1 MNVGIDLISFYTS
14 NYFIDLHV
22 LAKERGVD
30 PNKYS
35 VGIGQEKMSIPP
47 PDEDIVTMAANA
59 ALPIV
64 QQVDPASIDLILFGT
79 ESGIDQSK
87 AAAVFVKGLLGLPNR
102 CRAVEIK
109 EACYGQ
115 TAGLHLAMAH
125 VRTKPES
132 RALVLGADVA
142 RYELG
147 SPGEPTQGCG
157 AVAMI
162 VSSSPRT
169 MKIDLQSGLFT
180 DDVMDFW
187 RPNYRDQALVDGK
200 YSTRVYLHALEE
212 AWKHYHEQ
220 TGRTFGDFARFCYH
234 LPFTRMAEKAHERLA
249 KFCGL
254 ALTDEDVERQIGETL
269 YYNRITGNS
278 YAASLYVGLCSLL
291 DRTAEDL
298 ADRRVG
304 MFSYGS
310 GCVAEFF
317 SGTVQPGYRAH
328 LQTARHE
335 KMLAERTEL
344 SFRQYEDIYNLRF
357 PTDGGDHQFTR
368 YRTGAFRLSGVSQHK
383 RIYKP
388 AREHA
393 AQPAKV

>member
-14 NYFIDLHV
+14 NYYIDLHT

-30 PNKYS
+30 PNKYA
-35 VGIGQEKMSIPP
+35 VGIGQEKMAIPP

-64 QQVDPASIDLILFGT
+64 QQVDPAAIDLVLFGT

-102 CRAVEIK
+102 CRAVELK
-109 EACYGQ
+109 EACYGA
-115 TAGLHLAMAH
+115 TAGLQLALAH
-125 VRTKPES
+125 VRTRPQSK
-132 RALVLGADVA
+132 ALVIGADVA

-169 MKIDLQSGLFT
+169 LQIDRESGLFT

-187 RPNYRDQALVDGK
+187 RPNYRDQAVVDGK

-212 AWKHYHEQ
+212 AWKHYQEQ
-220 TGRTFGDFARFCYH
+220 TGRGFGDFFRFCYH
-234 LPFTRMAEKAHERLA
+234 LPFTRMGEKAHERLA
-249 KFCGL
+249 KACGVKM
-254 ALTDEDVERQIGETL
+254 TDELLREQIGDTL
-269 YYNRITGNS
+269 AYNRISGNS

-291 DRTAEDL
+291 DRSAADL
-298 ADRRVG
+298 GGKRLG
-304 MFSYGS
+304 LFSYGS

-344 SFRQYEDIYNLRF
+344 SFQQYEDIYNLRF
-357 PTDGGDHQFTR
+357 PTDGGEHAFAR
-368 YRTGAFRLSGVSQHK
+368 YRTRPFRLAGVQEHK
-383 RIYKP
+383 RTYS
-388 AREHA
+388 
-393 AQPAKV
+393 KVG